1 MKVESL
7 SGEVG
12 KIATE
17 GISRSPGE
25 LLRQERS
32 RRGLKE
38 MEVAE
43 RLHITKHYVTA
54 LESDSYEKLPG
65 AIFERGY
72 LKKYAELLGLD
83 ADQIVD
89 LYNEIESQKLGES
102 DDVNRRGR
110 NKLNF
115 MWILFSAIGL
125 VFLSLVIW
133 LYSFFSREN
142 SAASEPQVNYQT
154 DKDVI
159 QDTFSIGLES
169 EEDNK
174 TPYRTNLLTS
184 VDSVGEI
191 EDESS
196 IEPSVDNRVIFPPKG
211 SERSDASLA
220 DVRDAS
226 DMTYST
232 ATQLNA
238 NPRID
243 SGGSDFLLVFFK
255 DQSLIEIVDGSQTRI
270 YRDIRSSG
278 DVLEI
283 FGRAPFDILIGD
295 ATHTNLVFNGV
306 EIDVSSNIRV
316 DHSARLVIGN

>member
-7 SGEVG
+7 SDEVG
-12 KIATE
+12 KIAIE
-17 GISRSPGE
+17 GISRSPGV

-32 RRGLKE
+32 RQDLKK

-43 RLHITKHYVTA
+43 QLHITKHYVTA
-54 LESDSYEKLPG
+54 LESDSYEKLP
-65 AIFERGY
+65 ATIFARGY

-83 ADQIVD
+83 ADQIVN
-89 LYNEIESQKLGES
+89 LYNEIESKKLGES
-102 DDVNRRGR
+102 DDVNRRKR

-115 MWILFSAIGL
+115 MWILFSAIGVVL
-125 VFLSLVIW
+125 LSLVIW
-133 LYSFFSREN
+133 LYGVFSREN
-142 SAASEPQVNYQT
+142 SAASELRVNYQT

-159 QDTFSIGLES
+159 QDTFSVVLES
-169 EEDNK
+169 EEGNK
-174 TPYRTNLLTS
+174 TPYRTKLLTNL
-184 VDSVGEI
+184 DSVGEI
-191 EDESS
+191 KDESS
-196 IEPSVDNRVIFPPKG
+196 MEPSGDNRVIFPPKG
-211 SERSDASLA
+211 SERPDASLA

-226 DMTYST
+226 DRIYST

-238 NPRID
+238 NLRID

-278 DVLEI
+278 DILEVM
-283 FGRAPFDILIGD
+283 GRAPFDILIGD